1 MLVLSRR
8 VNERLLIPCIQ
19 TTVQVIAARPT
30 GVRLGIEAPPEVT
43 VLRAEIAAESVQ
55 GAADV
60 LADTRDE
67 SGVRHRLL
75 NRLKN
80 LSVGL
85 ALIRHCARSSSVEE
99 LQTALDT
106 MDSEFEGL
114 RRQLT
119 LLIRQNDEDSGEP
132 VTADS
137 WRI

>member
-30 GVRLGIEAPPEVT
+30 GVRLGIAAPPEVT
-43 VLRAEIAAESVQ
+43 VLRAELATEAV
-55 GAADV
+55 GAVPDV
-60 LADTRDE
+60 LAEAGDE
-67 SGVRHRLL
+67 SGLRHRLL
-75 NRLKN
+75 NRLQN
-80 LSVGL
+80 LSRGL
-85 ALIRHCARSSSVEE
+85 ALIRHCARAASVEE

-106 MDSEFEGL
+106 MDNEFEGL

-119 LLIRQNDEDSGEP
+119 LLVRQNDEDSGEP

>member
-19 TTVQVIAARPT
+19 TTVQVIAAPPT
-30 GVRLGIEAPPEVT
+30 T
-43 VLRAEIAAESVQ
+43 ESV
-55 GAADV
+55 G
-60 LADTRDE
+60 DE
-67 SGVRHRLL
+67 SGLRQRLL

-80 LSVGL
+80 LSRGL
-85 ALIRHCARSSSVEE
+85 ALIRHCARAASVEE

-119 LLIRQNDEDSGEP
+119 LLVRQSDEEL
-132 VTADS
+132 TAC
-137 WRI
+137 

>member
-55 GAADV
+55 EIPKV
-60 LADTRDE
+60 RDE
-67 SGVRHRLL
+67 SGLRHRLL

-85 ALIRHCARSSSVEE
+85 ALVRHCARASSAEE